1 VETRQLSSVGGFA
14 LIDLGASAVAVG
26 PARLG
31 TKLIPSNA
39 TPYVRDI
46 TYGFGLI
53 GAQLGGMTLGL
64 KVDPADRA
72 SAVEA
77 IAAELSTDL
86 SSGRF
91 RLDAGLRM
99 PASALGPLATADPRP
114 PSRLEAHGN
123 VDLMAHLDALGILT
137 SAEKLLGS
145 LEGKSVSIEGL
156 GSTVAATVAMFA
168 AAGAIFVR
176 SGIKKSCVEGG
187 LDPQELAAAAM
198 SGEEAL
204 SSLGHGAKPWS
215 LWKPDVDLVIAG
227 SAVGVVTAAAAASLG
242 DTPIIGYGTTPIAT
256 KALATSMKAGGSIV
270 PSFLSTLGR
279 RVADS
284 ADIDAT
290 AEQLITTT
298 VAKLSDALDVAFAH
312 DRGPFLG
319 ACIAAEEFIGTWS
332 DPPFGRP
339 LA

>member
-1 VETRQLSSVGGFA
+1 METHQLSSVGGFA
-14 LIDLGASAVAVG
+14 LIDLGASAAAVG

-31 TKLIPSNA
+31 TKLLPSNA

-72 SAVEA
+72 AAIEAV
-77 IAAELSTDL
+77 AAELSADL
-86 SSGRF
+86 GSGRF

-99 PASALGPLATADPRP
+99 PASALAPFATADPRP
-114 PSRLEAHGN
+114 ASRLEAHGN
-123 VDLMAHLDALGILT
+123 VDLMAHLDALGILA
-137 SAEKLLGS
+137 SAENLLDS

-156 GSTVAATVAMFA
+156 GPTVAATVAMFA
-168 AAGAIFVR
+168 AAGATFVR
-176 SGIKKSCVEGG
+176 CGVKKTCVEGD
-187 LDPQELAAAAM
+187 LDPQDLAAAVI

-204 SSLGHGAKPWS
+204 GSLGHTAKPWS

-227 SAVGVVTAAAAASLG
+227 SAVGVVSDAAATLLG
-242 DTPIIGYGTTPIAT
+242 DTPIVGYGTAPIAT
-256 KALATSMKAGGSIV
+256 KALASSMKAGGSIV

-284 ADIDAT
+284 ADTDAT

-298 VAKLSDALDVAFAH
+298 GAKLSDALDVAFAH

-319 ACIAAEEFIGTWS
+319 ACIAAEEFIGTWN